1 MSNWMDKNVYFKSE
15 CESTI
20 GEGNPP
26 VERSIP
32 TYTETIRRQYQKEV
46 YERAEMYH
54 DDELE
59 NALQILKD
67 LIARE
72 DDPEKLVAL
81 FAARA
86 CTKEQRRRRYGR

>member
-46 YERAEMYH
+46 YERAEMYYL
-54 DDELE
+54 DDLE
-59 NALQILKD
+59 NALQVLND
-67 LIARE
+67 LIAQE
-72 DDPEKLVAL
+72 NDPKKLVAL
-81 FAARA
+81 FTARA
-86 CTKEQRRRRYGR
+86 CTKDEIRRRYRR